1 MVRMCGGLFWSPL
14 LDWALVSLLPSPTA
28 APKVVDSICVAVKAG
43 NVTGVKSYL
52 AGGVDAN
59 FKDELGTRPAA
70 TQPPPQCIPPP
81 PPVKSY
87 DHHKG
92 PNKTA
97 EIAKETNLKSKG
109 NHGETPWVVFKCTRT
124 GTMVAV

>member
-81 PPVKSY
+81 PPQLSRM
-87 DHHKG
+87 
-92 PNKTA
+92 T
-97 EIAKETNLKSKG
+97 T
-109 NHGETPWVVFKCTRT
+109 TR
-124 GTMVAV
+124 VQKKRQR